1 VRIAKADLVPTDHNL
16 QGRYRDFPELER
28 ACETFCERVNT
39 REHRVT
45 RRAPALM
52 LAEER
57 AHLHPLPALPHMVC
71 FGQTRRVSWQS
82 TISVEGA
89 IYSVP
94 HQLAAERV
102 WVRSDGAELV
112 IVHAE
117 DPRGP
122 REVARHEL
130 TSPGKPSIQDEHYP
144 PRPSGALNRKPRA
157 RCAEEAAF
165 LGLGKGAER
174 WLLEAGAQGATRIRR
189 KMAEAVD
196 LAKLH
201 DPEQVQRAL
210 ACCADAGRFG
220 EGDLA
225 AILAHQTNDGDGATV
240 IPFPAAKTAAE
251 EHTLQ
256 RSTRSWEGF
265 GR

>member
-1 VRIAKADLVPTDHNL
+1 
-16 QGRYRDFPELER
+16 
-28 ACETFCERVNT
+28 
-39 REHRVT
+39 
-45 RRAPALM
+45 
-52 LAEER
+52 
-57 AHLHPLPALPHMVC
+57 
-71 FGQTRRVSWQS
+71 
-82 TISVEGA
+82 VEGA

-102 WVRSDGAELV
+102 WVRSDASELV
-112 IVHAE
+112 VVHAE
-117 DPRGP
+117 DQRGP

-130 TSPGKPSIQDEHYP
+130 TTPGKPSIKDEHYP
-144 PRPSGALNRKPRA
+144 PRPPGALNRKPRA
-157 RCAEEAAF
+157 RSGEEAAF

-174 WLLEAGAQGATRIRR
+174 WLLEAGAQGVARVRR

-201 DPEQVQRAL
+201 DPEQVGRAL
-210 ACCADAGRFG
+210 AACADAGRFG

-225 AILAHQTNDGDGATV
+225 AILAHQTNEDGATV

-256 RSTRSWEGF
+256 RSTQAWEGF